1 MSLIND
7 ALKKAQKQRTGE
19 APMLASLPGVG
30 GESAARIAR
39 RSKSGG
45 PNSMLIWAGA
55 GAGVLLLLG
64 GYFAL
69 RPSPVAAPLPPAQMP
84 PVAVNSTPPP
94 AIKPSAP
101 DPEASAP
108 VTFALPIAPAP
119 KTETPAK
126 TEDKEPRVAAAQAP
140 DSSPAAKPQDEPRR
154 LASPKPDAGGSSG
167 SAGGPPAAPARPA
180 PAPKLE
186 TRALTFIE
194 SIRVAGIR
202 ASATDSK
209 VLMNDRV
216 YRIGDT
222 VEHEMGLRLVGITAN
237 SLTFEDERG
246 GRFTRTF

>member
-19 APMLASLPGVG
+19 APLLAALPGVG
-30 GESAARIAR
+30 GESATRIAR

-45 PNSMLIWAGA
+45 PNLMLIWT

-69 RPSPVAAPLPPAQMP
+69 RPSPVAVPLPPAQKS

-94 AIKPSAP
+94 ASKPSAP
-101 DPEASAP
+101 NPEAPAP
-108 VTFALPIAPAP
+108 VTFVLPVAPAP
-119 KTETPAK
+119 RTEPTGLVQKAAVG
-126 TEDKEPRVAAAQAP
+126 EPRAVVPPSPTTVAQKP
-140 DSSPAAKPQDEPRR
+140 EPVPSSEPVT
-154 LASPKPDAGGSSG
+154 
-167 SAGGPPAAPARPA
+167 PARPA

-194 SIRVAGIR
+194 GIRVAGIR